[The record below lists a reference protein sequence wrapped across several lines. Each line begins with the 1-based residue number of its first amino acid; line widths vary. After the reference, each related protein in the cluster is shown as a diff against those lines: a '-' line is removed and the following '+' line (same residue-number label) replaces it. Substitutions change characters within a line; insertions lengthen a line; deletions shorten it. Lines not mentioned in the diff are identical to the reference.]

1 MFETLSCWNSG
12 GFDFP
17 EAVVKLEYVV
27 NGVSIKST
35 NQDSRAGFQ
44 VSIYQT
50 SQGVLET
57 LATRHAGAESNK
69 CDGIDS
75 VFEIDEAAEVS
86 GNIADDGSA
95 RSDHED

>member
-1 MFETLSCWNSG
+1 MFETLSSG

-57 LATRHAGAESNK
+57 LGTRHAGAESNK

>member
-1 MFETLSCWNSG
+1 MVLALSL
-12 GFDFP
+12 P
-17 EAVVKLEYVV
+17 TKIHV
-27 NGVSIKST
+27 
-35 NQDSRAGFQ
+35 QDSRFL
-44 VSIYQT
+44 SIKT

-57 LATRHAGAESNK
+57 LGTRHAGAESNK